1 MDENS
6 QEWVMGITGA
16 IAAFPFGVTSF
27 LSGVMADLG
36 AGTPLIL
43 AVIGLEV
50 SALLMSLNRRV

>member
-1 MDENS
+1 
-6 QEWVMGITGA
+6 MGITGA